1 MRGVIDRVA
10 RPPILGRLLAACW
23 LGVVALLVRI
33 ATDGSFTE
41 LDLQGEP
48 RWRVISIAV
57 CLAVALAALL
67 LAGLLLVRP
76 ARLVFAGSA
85 VVGAALLPLAVAL
98 LLIHHDSAVMVG
110 FLGVLILDLSLVAWL
125 RATRRASGT

>member
-1 MRGVIDRVA
+1 VRGVIDRLA
-10 RPPILGRLLAACW
+10 RPTVIGRLLAAGW
-23 LGVVALLVRI
+23 LAVAALLVRI

-48 RWRVISIAV
+48 RWRVVSIAV
-57 CLAVALAALL
+57 CLAVALAGLL

-76 ARLVFAGSA
+76 GRLALAGSGLA
-85 VVGAALLPLAVAL
+85 GAALLPLAAVL

-110 FLGVLILDLSLVAWL
+110 FLGVLILDLSCVGWL
-125 RATRRASGT
+125 RATPRASDT